1 MRAGLSLTAVTVLGI
16 ATFLVLGPVISQRD
30 LGGATSWGAIL
41 AAGAVGGILGGA
53 FALRLRPHRPLVSAF
68 ASWSLSALP
77 ALALLPPLP
86 TVAVA
91 IAYGVFQAGIAFGN
105 NMFETVLQREIPSHV
120 LSRVDSFTWLVALGL
135 SPLGQ
140 ALAGPASDAFGTDAV
155 LVTAAGLVVVSC
167 AAGISAP
174 SVRAITRFG

>member
-1 MRAGLSLTAVTVLGI
+1 M
-16 ATFLVLGPVISQRD
+16 
-30 LGGATSWGAIL
+30 
-41 AAGAVGGILGGA
+41 
-53 FALRLRPHRPLVSAF
+53 
-68 ASWSLSALP
+68 P

-86 TVAVA
+86 TVAIA

-140 ALAGPASDAFGTDAV
+140 VLAGPASEAFGTDAV

-167 AAGISAP
+167 AAGIAAP
-174 SVRAITRFG
+174 SVRAITRS

>member
-1 MRAGLSLTAVTVLGI
+1 M
-16 ATFLVLGPVISQRD
+16 
-30 LGGATSWGAIL
+30 
-41 AAGAVGGILGGA
+41 
-53 FALRLRPHRPLVSAF
+53 
-68 ASWSLSALP
+68 LP
-77 ALALLPPLP
+77 ALAFLPPLP

-105 NMFETVLQREIPSHV
+105 NMFETVLQREIPTHV

-135 SPLGQ
+135 SPVGQ
-140 ALAGPASDAFGTDAV
+140 VLAGPASDAFGTDAV

-174 SVRAITRFG
+174 SV